1 MEAQSL
7 AHLNL
12 LAANPPQYPENPSEE
27 IQQPLTLYISRV
39 PGVRDVILS
48 TFKPRLKNVTLED
61 VNSSLYYVHLE
72 LPMLGMNAPQ
82 PLRDESQ
89 GRSSEES
96 YMTRNI
102 ARKPVPGVSSQA
114 PEISIQGDQLQY
126 PPSIHGDPSRGPPN
140 DLSAPFNAQ
149 DADYAPPLPPRRF
162 EDSGL
167 GLSDSSSELNPQLA
181 PQQPRAAA
189 PRRKPVGPRQQSD
202 VAQSRLSMDETARS
216 RDPTRDGAYIA
227 GHTRQSRSLSP
238 LKSTDSSTPPFTLDL
253 IRRDPVRGDQWN
265 VGKILSYE
273 NPLAGEAGQ
282 SGAYLSTSPERRPP
296 QHPSIDIHIQNAGY
310 AKFRT
315 RPSSAMRPRRSMDAD
330 RSLADM
336 AGSQD
341 GHNFYRQVT
350 MAYSRS
356 LGSAMRSK
364 FHQVGQAV
372 RKKAHNRE
380 GSEASVNSFS
390 SGENKSGSPTSSRPD
405 KMKPR
410 GYTFTS
416 PWGGR
421 CEFRTGNGGRSLLC
435 YHFLHE
441 GEVGAFNPLVPD
453 SNPSKSTSAVV
464 SELRFNLP
472 GSDLFPTVDSPKGD
486 GENRLGHFGKII
498 KSAMDR
504 SDYRDDD
511 DVMSPFDLNIGG
523 ERAGGGNRGTRAK
536 LGKLII
542 YHEGLKM
549 LDLLVAAN
557 MGVWWG
563 SWEKSF

>member
-1 MEAQSL
+1 
-7 AHLNL
+7 
-12 LAANPPQYPENPSEE
+12 
-27 IQQPLTLYISRV
+27 
-39 PGVRDVILS
+39 
-48 TFKPRLKNVTLED
+48 
-61 VNSSLYYVHLE
+61 
-72 LPMLGMNAPQ
+72 
-82 PLRDESQ
+82 
-89 GRSSEES
+89 
-96 YMTRNI
+96 
-102 ARKPVPGVSSQA
+102 
-114 PEISIQGDQLQY
+114 
-126 PPSIHGDPSRGPPN
+126 
-140 DLSAPFNAQ
+140 
-149 DADYAPPLPPRRF
+149 
-162 EDSGL
+162 
-167 GLSDSSSELNPQLA
+167 
-181 PQQPRAAA
+181 
-189 PRRKPVGPRQQSD
+189 
-202 VAQSRLSMDETARS
+202 
-216 RDPTRDGAYIA
+216 
-227 GHTRQSRSLSP
+227 
-238 LKSTDSSTPPFTLDL
+238 
-253 IRRDPVRGDQWN
+253 
-265 VGKILSYE
+265 
-273 NPLAGEAGQ
+273 
-282 SGAYLSTSPERRPP
+282 
-296 QHPSIDIHIQNAGY
+296 
-310 AKFRT
+310 
-315 RPSSAMRPRRSMDAD
+315 MDAD

-336 AGSQD
+336 AASQD
-341 GHNFYRQVT
+341 GHSFYRQVS

-356 LGSAMRSK
+356 FGSAMRSK

-405 KMKPR
+405 KMRPR

-435 YHFLHE
+435 YHILHE

-472 GSDLFPTVDSPKGD
+472 GSDLFPTGDAPKGD
-486 GENRLGHFGKII
+486 GENRLGHFGKFI

-504 SDYRDDD
+504 SEYRDDD

-523 ERAGGGNRGTRAK
+523 EKAGGGNRGTRAK

>member
-1 MEAQSL
+1 MEAHSL
-7 AHLNL
+7 AKINL
-12 LAANPPQYPENPSEE
+12 LAANPPNYPENPSEE

-48 TFKPRLKNVTLED
+48 TFKPRLKNVTIED
-61 VNSSLYYVHLE
+61 VTGSLYYVHLQ
-72 LPMLGMNAPQ
+72 LPMLGMDAPQ

-96 YMTRNI
+96 YMTRTI
-102 ARKPVPGVSSQA
+102 ARKPVPGVA
-114 PEISIQGDQLQY
+114 PEISIQGDQPQY
-126 PPSIHGDPSRGPPN
+126 PPSIGDPLPARPN
-140 DLSAPFNAQ
+140 DLNPPFNSQ
-149 DADYAPPLPPRRF
+149 DVDYAPPLPPRRLD
-162 EDSGL
+162 DSGL
-167 GLSDSSSELNPQLA
+167 GLSDSSSELNPQQA
-181 PQQPRAAA
+181 PQQLRASA

-202 VAQSRLSMDETARS
+202 VSQPRLSMDDTARS
-216 RDPTRDGAYIA
+216 REPTRDGAYTA

-238 LKSTDSSTPPFTLDL
+238 LKSTDSSTPPFTLNL
-253 IRRDPVRGDQWN
+253 IRRDPGRGDQWN
-265 VGKILSYE
+265 VGIISSYE
-273 NPLAGEAGQ
+273 VLPLAGE
-282 SGAYLSTSPERRPP
+282 SGAHLSASPERRSP

-336 AGSQD
+336 AGPQD
-341 GHNFYRQVT
+341 GHSFYRQVT

-380 GSEASVNSFS
+380 GSEASVNSVS
-390 SGENKSGSPTSSRPD
+390 SGEKSGSPTSSRPD
-405 KMKPR
+405 RMKPR

-441 GEVGAFNPLVPD
+441 GEVGSFNPLVPD
-453 SNPSKSTSAVV
+453 SNPSKSTSAIV

-472 GSDLFPTVDSPKGD
+472 GSDLFPTGDASKGD

-504 SDYRDDD
+504 SEYRDDD

-523 ERAGGGNRGTRAK
+523 EKAGGGNRGTRAK

>member
-1 MEAQSL
+1 
-7 AHLNL
+7 
-12 LAANPPQYPENPSEE
+12 
-27 IQQPLTLYISRV
+27 
-39 PGVRDVILS
+39 
-48 TFKPRLKNVTLED
+48 
-61 VNSSLYYVHLE
+61 
-72 LPMLGMNAPQ
+72 
-82 PLRDESQ
+82 
-89 GRSSEES
+89 
-96 YMTRNI
+96 
-102 ARKPVPGVSSQA
+102 
-114 PEISIQGDQLQY
+114 
-126 PPSIHGDPSRGPPN
+126 
-140 DLSAPFNAQ
+140 
-149 DADYAPPLPPRRF
+149 
-162 EDSGL
+162 
-167 GLSDSSSELNPQLA
+167 
-181 PQQPRAAA
+181 
-189 PRRKPVGPRQQSD
+189 
-202 VAQSRLSMDETARS
+202 
-216 RDPTRDGAYIA
+216 
-227 GHTRQSRSLSP
+227 
-238 LKSTDSSTPPFTLDL
+238 
-253 IRRDPVRGDQWN
+253 
-265 VGKILSYE
+265 
-273 NPLAGEAGQ
+273 
-282 SGAYLSTSPERRPP
+282 
-296 QHPSIDIHIQNAGY
+296 
-310 AKFRT
+310 
-315 RPSSAMRPRRSMDAD
+315 MDAD

-336 AGSQD
+336 AGPQD
-341 GHNFYRQVT
+341 GHSFYRQVT

-364 FHQVGQAV
+364 FYQVGQAV

-380 GSEASVNSFS
+380 GSEASVNSVS
-390 SGENKSGSPTSSRPD
+390 SGEKSGSPTSSRPD
-405 KMKPR
+405 RMKPR

-441 GEVGAFNPLVPD
+441 GEVGSFNPLVPD

-472 GSDLFPTVDSPKGD
+472 GSDLFPTGDASKGD

-504 SDYRDDD
+504 SEYRDDD

-523 ERAGGGNRGTRAK
+523 EKAGGGNRGTRAK